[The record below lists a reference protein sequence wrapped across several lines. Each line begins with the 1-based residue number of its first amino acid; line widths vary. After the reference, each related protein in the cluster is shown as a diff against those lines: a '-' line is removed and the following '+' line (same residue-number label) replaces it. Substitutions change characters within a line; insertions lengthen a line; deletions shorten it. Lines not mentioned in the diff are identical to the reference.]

1 MVWMACLT
9 YKEDEI
15 FALPFNETIEI
26 LLVGLLR

>member
-1 MVWMACLT
+1 MDGLFDL

-15 FALPFNETIEI
+15 VALPFNETIEI